1 MLCELFLVS
10 HLHMYMT
17 STLPLFTGD
26 SVLTTP
32 STQETVKPSLSDD
45 DQSGMSDFHVYVS
58 TTTITINYCMNIGGE
73 PELIIIVTIATY
85 AAVLSTVSLYG
96 SAFTNNTQA
105 L

>member
-32 STQETVKPSLSDD
+32 STQETVKQALSDD
-45 DQSGMSDFHVYVS
+45 EQSGMSGFHVYVS
-58 TTTITINYCMNIGGE
+58 TTTMTILHSRNIGGE
-73 PELIIIVTIATY
+73 PELIIIVTMATC
-85 AAVLSTVSLYG
+85 AAVLSTVSMYG